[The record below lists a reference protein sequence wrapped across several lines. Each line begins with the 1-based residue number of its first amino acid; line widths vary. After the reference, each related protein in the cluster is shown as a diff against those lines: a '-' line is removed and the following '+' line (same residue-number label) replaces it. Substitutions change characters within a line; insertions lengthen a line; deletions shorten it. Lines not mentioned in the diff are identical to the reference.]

1 MNRRTRVGL
10 AWAGSVALALV
21 VGLGTGRA
29 TLAPPESP
37 DAATPAS
44 AYTVIDGTVGRTST
58 FSVNVEWPR
67 RTIGYSLSEGAVT
80 SVEVVSGDTVENG
93 QVLYDVNLRPVVIA
107 QGETPAFRDLAQ
119 GVKGPD
125 VSALQRLL
133 IEGGHLAGEPDGD
146 FGPGTTAAVKAWQR
160 SLGIERTGSV
170 LAQDIVFAPDLPTR
184 VVLAD
189 GIEVGKRLTIG
200 EVAVEVVLT
209 DPDFSIAVDGNAV
222 PPAAGSPVTVSFD
235 THSWPARIGATAPS
249 ATDQTG
255 TKLRLESDD
264 GGTLCGDE
272 CTSLPLVP
280 PSGSVTASVEI
291 VPSASGSVVPV
302 AALGQDS
309 VGGYFVTSL
318 DGDRVPVEVLST
330 DGSRAVVDGVE
341 AGEQIQTLADG
352 PTP

>member
-1 MNRRTRVGL
+1 M
-10 AWAGSVALALV
+10 
-21 VGLGTGRA
+21 
-29 TLAPPESP
+29 
-37 DAATPAS
+37 
-44 AYTVIDGTVGRTST
+44 
-58 FSVNVEWPR
+58 
-67 RTIGYSLSEGAVT
+67 
-80 SVEVVSGDTVENG
+80 
-93 QVLYDVNLRPVVIA
+93 
-107 QGETPAFRDLAQ
+107 
-119 GVKGPD
+119 
-125 VSALQRLL
+125 
-133 IEGGHLAGEPDGD
+133 
-146 FGPGTTAAVKAWQR
+146 
-160 SLGIERTGSV
+160 
-170 LAQDIVFAPDLPTR
+170 
-184 VVLAD
+184 
-189 GIEVGKRLTIG
+189 
-200 EVAVEVVLT
+200 VLT

-264 GGTLCGDE
+264 GGPLCGDE